1 MNLFNNDTI
10 CAISTASGMG
20 AIAIIRLSGSK
31 SFEIITEIFRRR
43 SKSDFVKPIMPVI
56 PNKSYY
62 GEIFDPDK
70 PEEEIIDD
78 VLVTFFKAP
87 HSYTGEDSAEISC
100 HGSLYIQQQI
110 LELLIRRG
118 ARLAEA
124 GEYTMRA
131 FANKKFDLAQAEA
144 VADLIA
150 SRSKDAHDLAMK
162 QMRGGFS
169 NKINAL
175 RQQLI
180 DFTALIELELDFS
193 EEDVEFADRHKFHE
207 LLTDLKKEI
216 KELINSFKAGN
227 VIKNGIPVAIVG
239 RPNVGK
245 STLLNALLNEE
256 RAIVSDIPGTTRDSV
271 EDTYI
276 IHGHTFRFIDT
287 AGLREAGD
295 TIEDLGIK
303 RTYKKIK
310 EASIVLYVCDVTD
323 FDIKELDPFK
333 KYMNTPDKRFVLI
346 ANKVDLLE
354 QLPAIFKELSQLET
368 IYISAKRKEN
378 IQLIADVL
386 VRYALQIN
394 MEQDTIVSNMRHYQA
409 LLKTYEDL
417 NTIEKGINEGIPT
430 DLLTT
435 DIRSALFHLGTITGE
450 INTEDVLDS
459 VFSKFCIG
467 K

>member
-10 CAISTASGMG
+10 CAISTASGIG
-20 AIAIIRLSGSK
+20 AIAIVRLSGSK
-31 SFEIITEIFRRR
+31 SFEIITKIFRKR
-43 SKSDFVKPIMPVI
+43 SKYNSIKSIISII
-56 PNKSYY
+56 PTKTYY

-70 PEEEIIDD
+70 LEDEIIDD

-87 HSYTGEDSAEISC
+87 HSYTGEDSIEISC

-110 LELLIRRG
+110 LELLVRQG

-150 SRSKDAHDLAMK
+150 SRSKGAHDLAMK

-169 NKINAL
+169 NKINSL

-193 EEDVEFADRHKFHE
+193 EEDVEFADRNKFHE
-207 LLTDLKKEI
+207 LLIDLKKEI
-216 KELINSFKAGN
+216 KDLINSFKAGN

-287 AGLREAGD
+287 AGLREAND
-295 TIEDLGIK
+295 AIENLGIK

-310 EASIVLYVCDVTD
+310 EASIVLYVCDVTN
-323 FDIKELDPFK
+323 FDIKELDTLK
-333 KYMNTPDKRFVLI
+333 KYMKIPDKRFVLI

-354 QLPAIFKELSQLET
+354 QLPSIFKKLSQLET

-386 VRYALQIN
+386 VKYALRIN

-417 NTIEKGINEGIPT
+417 NTIEKGINDGIPT

-450 INTEDVLDS
+450 ISTEDVLDS